1 MIWSLCRKYTD
12 LSDEEIRI
20 IEHMS
25 ETLQPLANLEGAD
38 IFIDCPG
45 RDGNAIVVAEAK
57 PECVPSSYKKIGRAS
72 CRERV

>member
-1 MIWSLCRKYTD
+1 MNVIWSLCRKYTD

-38 IFIDCPG
+38 IFIDCLFLFKKETTT
-45 RDGNAIVVAEAK
+45 GN
-57 PECVPSSYKKIGRAS
+57 SMF
-72 CRERV
+72 

>member
-1 MIWSLCRKYTD
+1 MNVIWSLCRKYTD

-38 IFIDCPG
+38 IFICLLYTSPSPRDC
-45 RDGNAIVVAEAK
+45 
-57 PECVPSSYKKIGRAS
+57 S
-72 CRERV
+72 